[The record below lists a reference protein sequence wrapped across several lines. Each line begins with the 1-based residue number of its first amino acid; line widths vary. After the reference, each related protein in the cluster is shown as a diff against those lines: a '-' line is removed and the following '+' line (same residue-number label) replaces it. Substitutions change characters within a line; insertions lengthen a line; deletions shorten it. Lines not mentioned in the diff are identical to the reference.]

1 MGGSSA
7 QCLAHRVPP
16 VVHKSVRRAT
26 LQWSHV
32 SRPAQSPRKPP
43 HSCPLQHKKKKVK
56 MDAGDDE
63 QEVIGTLSVIAQPL
77 AGKKLTK
84 KLLKVVKKA
93 AASKILRRGV
103 KEVVKVLR
111 KADGK
116 FKGWVFASCAM
127 AGWRWYCWT
136 CPSIFLS
143 PMWEGLP
150 CDRAHM
156 PHRPQASASP
166 F

>member
-1 MGGSSA
+1 
-7 QCLAHRVPP
+7 
-16 VVHKSVRRAT
+16 
-26 LQWSHV
+26 
-32 SRPAQSPRKPP
+32 
-43 HSCPLQHKKKKVK
+43 

-116 FKGWVFASCAM
+116 FKGWVYASCAM
-127 AGWRWYCWT
+127 AGWWGCCWT
-136 CPSIFLS
+136 CPPIFLS
-143 PMWEGLP
+143 PSGRVCLVTARICP
-150 CDRAHM
+150 N
-156 PHRPQASASP
+156 RPQASASP

>member
-1 MGGSSA
+1 
-7 QCLAHRVPP
+7 
-16 VVHKSVRRAT
+16 
-26 LQWSHV
+26 
-32 SRPAQSPRKPP
+32 
-43 HSCPLQHKKKKVK
+43 
-56 MDAGDDE
+56 MDAGDEE

-116 FKGWVFASCAM
+116 FKGWVPACHTLKGGMVFFFFWSLFTFLPLWEASLYDPLAHVPHEF
-127 AGWRWYCWT
+127 T
-136 CPSIFLS
+136 CPPLRLILA
-143 PMWEGLP
+143 P
-150 CDRAHM
+150 
-156 PHRPQASASP
+156 PHPTLLHTHPNPSN
-166 F
+166 

>member
-1 MGGSSA
+1 MVTSSGGEKVAPWQSA
-7 QCLAHRVPP
+7 PLDSLVFRHRCRSEKGEPTANHP
-16 VVHKSVRRAT
+16 N
-26 LQWSHV
+26 
-32 SRPAQSPRKPP
+32 P
-43 HSCPLQHKKKKVK
+43 SCPFAILKKVK

-127 AGWRWYCWT
+127 AGWCWYCWT
-136 CPSIFLS
+136 CHPIFFS
-143 PMWEGLP
+143 HMWESLP
-150 CDRAHM
+150 CDRPHM

>member
-1 MGGSSA
+1 
-7 QCLAHRVPP
+7 
-16 VVHKSVRRAT
+16 
-26 LQWSHV
+26 
-32 SRPAQSPRKPP
+32 
-43 HSCPLQHKKKKVK
+43 
-56 MDAGDDE
+56 MDAGDEE

-116 FKGWVFASCAM
+116 FKGWVPAC
-127 AGWRWYCWT
+127 
-136 CPSIFLS
+136 
-143 PMWEGLP
+143 
-150 CDRAHM
+150 
-156 PHRPQASASP
+156 
-166 F
+166 